1 MTEITKK
8 SLHERFTASEE
19 KLGAYWGDY
28 QTGERLE
35 DFSEDPD
42 LFDGATLLPDGSSLS
57 CCTNGA
63 AFVCE
68 QLGEGEIYGFK
79 YDDNPVECDNV
90 KWSFGHDFAVIR
102 SRFIVDPW
110 ASLFSGA
117 SEKGVLDL
125 RDPKDHPEIKRIYG
139 DPSKWELRL
148 FTSRLP
154 PENWPQGCDCY
165 VRQTDE
171 RFPAS
176 KKLRLATKQNS
187 YDLSP

>member
-1 MTEITKK
+1 MKAITKK
-8 SLHERFTASEE
+8 ILHDRFTTSEE

-28 QTGERLE
+28 VTGERPE

-42 LFDGATLLPDGSSLS
+42 CFEGATLLPDGSSLS

-63 AFVCE
+63 SFVCQ
-68 QLGEGEIYGFK
+68 QLGEGDIYGFK
-79 YDDNPVECDNV
+79 YDDNPVECDKI

-117 SEKGVLDL
+117 SKKGVLDL

-139 DPSKWELRL
+139 DPSKWDLRL
-148 FTSRLP
+148 FTSRLRP
-154 PENWPQGCDCY
+154 DNWSRGAECY

-171 RFPAS
+171 SFPES
-176 KKLRLATKQNS
+176 KKLRMVTRQLS
-187 YDLSP
+187 SDLSP